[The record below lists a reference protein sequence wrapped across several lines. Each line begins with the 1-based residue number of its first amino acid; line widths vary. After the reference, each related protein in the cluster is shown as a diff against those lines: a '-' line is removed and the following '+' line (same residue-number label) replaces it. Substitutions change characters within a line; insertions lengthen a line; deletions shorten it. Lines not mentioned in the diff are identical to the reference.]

1 MCRVGHL
8 DPSRH
13 RAVLMK
19 TGLILLIVGHLIFI
33 SGALVR
39 GSGLRLVLGA
49 RDAAARHYGVTNSA
63 TAIAALLAISCGV
76 CALLLSRYLGP
87 AALKWALLALSCC
100 SSLCCLLALL
110 VAVALALGTQG
121 RLLLGPC
128 SAGSSTPAP
137 GNRECPFEPTRAY
150 SSTLSLWVISLL
162 LEATG
167 IFFSTRC
174 LLLTLEL
181 LSLGC
186 RCCRGML
193 RMEVSLQEAPVESPS
208 PGQCL
213 ALLRLDSGES
223 ARL

>member
-1 MCRVGHL
+1 KCPRKGHL

-13 RAVLMK
+13 RTVLMK

-33 SGALVR
+33 SGALVH
-39 GSGLRLVLGA
+39 GSGLRFVLSA
-49 RDAAARHYGVTNSA
+49 RHAAALHYGVTNGA
-63 TAIAALLAISCGV
+63 AVIAALLPLCGSI
-76 CALLLSRYLGP
+76 LSRHIP
-87 AALKWALLALSCC
+87 ALCC
-100 SSLCCLLALL
+100 SSLCCLCCLLALL
-110 VAVALALGTQG
+110 VAIGLTLGTQG

-137 GNRECPFEPTRAY
+137 VNRECPFDPTRVY

-186 RCCRGML
+186 CCRGML
-193 RMEVSLQEAPVESPS
+193 RMKVISYSWAQLQPLLCRAGGDFWVLISAPNP
-208 PGQCL
+208 PLQGW
-213 ALLRLDSGES
+213 R
-223 ARL
+223 